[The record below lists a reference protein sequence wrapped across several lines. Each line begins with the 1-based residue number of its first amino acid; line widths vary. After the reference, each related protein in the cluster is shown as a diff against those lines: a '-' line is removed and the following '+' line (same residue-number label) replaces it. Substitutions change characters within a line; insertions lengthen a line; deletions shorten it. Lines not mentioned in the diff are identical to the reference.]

1 MNRFWRQEPNYL
13 NKLAILIATGFGSG
27 YSPIASGTAGSL
39 VGLLIYLGLKDLS
52 SLHYFII
59 LVALFIIG
67 CYTSGVAEK
76 AFKEK
81 DSGRIV
87 IDEIHGMLLTLWTLP
102 QNLSYVIMGF
112 FLFRLF
118 DIWKP
123 FPARYLERK
132 IPGGFGVMLDD
143 TVAALYA
150 NGILQ
155 GIRLLYPFA

>member
-1 MNRFWRQEPNYL
+1 M
-13 NKLAILIATGFGSG
+13 NKLAIFIATGFGSG

-59 LVALFIIG
+59 LVALFVIG

-76 AFKEK
+76 TFKEK

-87 IDEIHGMLLTLWTLP
+87 FDEIHGMLLTLWTLP
-102 QNLSYVIMGF
+102 QNAIYVIAGF

-123 FPARYLERK
+123 FPARYVEK
-132 IPGGFGVMLDD
+132 KVPGGFGVMLDD

>member
-1 MNRFWRQEPNYL
+1 M
-13 NKLAILIATGFGSG
+13 IATGFGSG

-52 SLHYFII
+52 SLHYFIV

-76 AFKEK
+76 TFGEK

-102 QNLSYVIMGF
+102 QSTSYVIMGF

-123 FPARYLERK
+123 FPARTLEKRV
-132 IPGGFGVMLDD
+132 PGGLGVMLDD
-143 TVAALYA
+143 TAAALYA

>member
-1 MNRFWRQEPNYL
+1 M
-13 NKLAILIATGFGSG
+13 IATGFGSG

-39 VGLLIYLGLKDLS
+39 VGLLIYLGLRDLS

-59 LVALFIIG
+59 LVAFFIIG

-76 AFKEK
+76 TFREK
-81 DSGRIV
+81 DSSRIV

-102 QNLSYVIMGF
+102 QTTLYVIVGF

-123 FPARYLERK
+123 FPARYLEK
-132 IPGGFGVMLDD
+132 KVPGGFGVMLDD
-143 TVAALYA
+143 TAAALYA